1 MLDIKAIR
9 ADFPI
14 LDRVLP
20 NGKNLVYFDNAA
32 TSQKPQCVIDAMSN
46 FYENYNSNAH
56 RSNHTLAD
64 EASSALENARN
75 QISNFFGAKPENMI
89 YTSGATEAI
98 NLVSYGWA
106 KNNLDNGDVIVIT
119 EMEHHADIVPWQE
132 LSKEKGVE
140 VRYVPI
146 NNETFMLDMEAF
158 ETALDG
164 AALVCV
170 THTSNVLGIRNPIEE
185 IIKMSKGKN
194 CKVLIDCAQ
203 GAPHEKINF
212 ETLGADFL
220 AISAHKMAGPTGIG
234 CLLTSNER
242 IQEMGPFM
250 TGGSMI
256 KKVTTD
262 GSTFKDGH
270 EMFETGTPRIAEA
283 IGWGAAVEW
292 LEQFN
297 MVDIHNHVHEI
308 AAYAGKE
315 MIKIPGIKIFGD
327 PSNRDSSGAVSF
339 LHETIQSQDLALLL
353 DQGGYAVRTGHHCA
367 QPLMDA
373 LGVPSTNRASFWI
386 YNTQEEVEGFITH
399 LKYICERFA

>member
-158 ETALDG
+158 EIALDG

-283 IGWGAAVEW
+283 IGWGAAVGW

>member
-158 ETALDG
+158 EIALDG

-185 IIKMSKGKN
+185 IIRMSKGKN

>member
-158 ETALDG
+158 EIALDG

-283 IGWGAAVEW
+283 IGWGAAVGW

-297 MVDIHNHVHEI
+297 MEDIHNHVHEI

-327 PSNRDSSGAVSF
+327 PTNKDSSGAVSF